1 MLEFHGSGARSECKI
16 TQASLLP
23 LVQIGNEK
31 QLGNHIPWSD
41 IQNGATI
48 ASLIVLDFRAGTIS
62 LSSFYA
68 NFSFFRHFWVLI
80 FTLFACLT
88 TIESVELKFKK
99 SRDACRVWGS
109 QIRKTSLSFLALS
122 NSKFANPLRRMRC
135 CLKMPDQ
142 FKGARQILL
151 SRFFPLI
158 RGKPLIMENHFV
170 KKSLREMEGTPPPSL
185 LTEKIR

>member
-1 MLEFHGSGARSECKI
+1 MLEFHGSGAQSECKI

-31 QLGNHIPWSD
+31 QLGNHIPWSNM
-41 IQNGATI
+41 QKGAI
-48 ASLIVLDFRAGTIS
+48 LASLIVLVLEPALFSYAPCRH
-62 LSSFYA
+62 FYA
-68 NFSFFRHFWVLI
+68 NIRFLRHFWGLI

-122 NSKFANPLRRMRC
+122 NSKFANPLRRVRC

-151 SRFFPLI
+151 SRFFSFNK
-158 RGKPLIMENHFV
+158 GKAPNNGSSNWRASIQFFLA
-170 KKSLREMEGTPPPSL
+170 K
-185 LTEKIR
+185 